1 MKIQSN
7 YRIQASAANDLLKL
21 VDRITDEINGDDSME
36 ALEYFNEAY
45 QEEFSKYSNKAQREI
60 IMEALEKEQI
70 WDAFE
75 RVFNGNAEDLHDE
88 NDVMLLAEKL
98 SMRYERQYP
107 ELNLLLELVNYVDGL
122 STDIYNGFVGH
133 LKG

>member
-21 VDRITDEINGDDSME
+21 VDRIVDETGGDEE
-36 ALEYFNEAY
+36 ALDYFTSEYHDA
-45 QEEFSKYSNKAQREI
+45 FSKYSNKAQREI
-60 IMEALEKEQI
+60 IMEVLEKEQI

-75 RVFNGNAEDLHDE
+75 RVFTGDAEDLKDE
-88 NDVMLLAEKL
+88 NDVMFLAEKL
-98 SMRYERQYP
+98 SMRYARQYP
-107 ELNLLLELVNYVDGL
+107 ELNYLLDLVNYVDGL
-122 STDIYNGFVGH
+122 STDIYNGFIGH

>member
-7 YRIQASAANDLLKL
+7 YRIQASAANDLIKL
-21 VDRITDEINGDDSME
+21 VDRIVDETGGDEE
-36 ALEYFNEAY
+36 ALDYFTDAY
-45 QEEFSKYSNKAQREI
+45 QDAFSKYSNKAQREI
-60 IMEALEKEQI
+60 IMEVLEKEQI

-75 RVFNGNAEDLHDE
+75 RVFNGSAEDLKDE
-88 NDVMLLAEKL
+88 NDVMFLAEKL
-98 SMRYERQYP
+98 SMRYARQYP
-107 ELNLLLELVNYVDGL
+107 ELNYLLDLVNYVDGL